1 MIYQFSHVCCLV
13 RNIKFI
19 AMVILILSTLS
30 FRFLFKNSGVLLE
43 NDMVQIGIKSE
54 YKKNFG
60 RLMVFYG
67 NKTTFQII
75 GFNATVTCP
84 GDLSDA
90 LQCQVLD

>member
-1 MIYQFSHVCCLV
+1 M
-13 RNIKFI
+13 
-19 AMVILILSTLS
+19 
-30 FRFLFKNSGVLLE
+30 FKNSGVLLE
-43 NDMVQIGIKSE
+43 NDMIQIGIKSE

-90 LQCQVLD
+90 LQCQV